1 MSTVVTERQLL
12 ELIAD
17 RTASLPE
24 LGRRVD
30 LVEVRVEQI
39 EADVQSLDPLPDRLT
54 RLETEHAERS
64 RPCAGDRQADRRLS
78 WRTALLTAGTA
89 LLTAVITY
97 LSTRGV

>member
-1 MSTVVTERQLL
+1 MATERQLL

-30 LVEVRVEQI
+30 LVEVRVEQL
-39 EADVQSLDPLPDRLT
+39 EADVQALDPLPDRLI

-64 RPCAGDRQADRRLS
+64 RPCAGDRQDDRKLT
-78 WRTALLTAGTA
+78 WRTALLTAATA

-97 LSTRGV
+97 LSTAGG